1 MKYWLLFRVRRISG
15 HLAKVRVTCE
25 IQSGEFG
32 ISIVDTFY

>member
-15 HLAKVRVTCE
+15 HLAKVRVCE